1 MAAKPNRRVARP
13 VDAAARTTAARRA
26 PRRRD
31 TELDLRRAPLQSRG
45 QATFDHILDA
55 TSQLLAEF
63 GFEGVNTNT
72 IAKAA
77 GVNIATLY
85 QYFPNKRAVLL
96 ALFQRQ
102 AQRRLSVAQ
111 SLLAG
116 IGRSADWPAR
126 IDAFVDGMARLRA
139 ELPGTA
145 ALMQAMRVDPELRE
159 YNLRV
164 GDAASAALAEELIA
178 AGKLSREDARIVARC
193 MLEVNAALI
202 DVWQQAFGG
211 RNARLL
217 GELKQLHTRY
227 LAAYLPDPATPKRRG
242 AARAPAPRAK

>member
-1 MAAKPNRRVARP
+1 MAAKPKKKMAGP
-13 VDAAARTTAARRA
+13 AGAARRTVEK
-26 PRRRD
+26 RTSRKRE

-55 TSQLLAEF
+55 TSQLLDKL
-63 GFEGVNTNT
+63 GLEGVNTNT

-85 QYFPNKRAVLL
+85 QYFPNKRAVML

-102 AQRRLSVAQ
+102 AERRLSTAQ

-116 IGRSADWPAR
+116 IGRSPEWPAR
-126 IDAFVDGMARLRA
+126 IDAFVEGMARLRA

-159 YNLRV
+159 HNLRM
-164 GDAASAALAEELIA
+164 GDAASAALAEELVA
-178 AGKLSREDARIVARC
+178 AGKLSREDAKIVARC
-193 MLEVNAALI
+193 VLEVNATLI

-211 RNARLL
+211 RNPRLL

-227 LAAYLPDPATPKRRG
+227 LAPYLPEPATPKRR
-242 AARAPAPRAK
+242 ASARAPAARSK

>member
-1 MAAKPNRRVARP
+1 MAAKPNKRMSKPAGVAAVR
-13 VDAAARTTAARRA
+13 AGKRT
-26 PRRRD
+26 PRKRE

-45 QATFDHILDA
+45 HATFEHILDA
-55 TSQLLAEF
+55 TSQLLDEL
-63 GFEGVNTNT
+63 GLEGVNTNT

-85 QYFPNKRAVLL
+85 QYFPNKRAVML

-102 AQRRLSVAQ
+102 AERRLSTAQ

-116 IGRSADWPAR
+116 IGRSPDWPAR

-159 YNLRV
+159 HNLRM
-164 GDAASAALAEELIA
+164 GAAAAAALAEELLE
-178 AGKLSREDARIVARC
+178 AGRLSREDAKIVARC
-193 MLEVNAALI
+193 VLEVNATLI

-211 RNARLL
+211 RNTRLL
-217 GELKQLHTRY
+217 GELKQLHSRY
-227 LAAYLPDPATPKRRG
+227 LAAYLPEPATPKRRR
-242 AARAPAPRAK
+242 AARPPAPRAK

>member
-1 MAAKPNRRVARP
+1 MAAKPKKRMASP
-13 VDAAARTTAARRA
+13 AGAAARTAGKRTTRKRE
-26 PRRRD
+26 

-45 QATFDHILDA
+45 QVTFDHILDA
-55 TSQLLAEF
+55 TSQLLDEL
-63 GFEGVNTNT
+63 GLEGVNTNT

-85 QYFPNKRAVLL
+85 QYFPNKRAVML

-102 AQRRLSVAQ
+102 AERRLSAAQ

-116 IGRSADWPAR
+116 IGRSPDWPAR

-159 YNLRV
+159 HNLRM
-164 GDAASAALAEELIA
+164 GDAASAALAEELVA
-178 AGKLSREDARIVARC
+178 AGKLSREDAKIVARC
-193 MLEVNAALI
+193 MLEVNATLI

-227 LAAYLPDPATPKRRG
+227 LAPYLSGPATPKRRS
-242 AARAPAPRAK
+242 AAQVPAPRAK

>member
-1 MAAKPNRRVARP
+1 MAAKPNKRMARP
-13 VDAAARTTAARRA
+13 ARRA
-26 PRRRD
+26 AAKRTSRKRE

-55 TSQLLAEF
+55 TARLIDEL
-63 GFEGVNTNT
+63 GLEGVNTNT

-102 AQRRLSVAQ
+102 AERRVSRAQ
-111 SLLAG
+111 ALLAG
-116 IGRSADWPAR
+116 IGRSPDWPAR
-126 IDAFVDGMARLRA
+126 IDAFVDGLAHLRA

-159 YNLRV
+159 YNLRA
-164 GDAASAALAEELIA
+164 GDAASAMLAEELIE
-178 AGKLSREDARIVARC
+178 AGRLNREDARIVARC
-193 MLEVNAALI
+193 VLEANATLI

-217 GELKQLHTRY
+217 GEVKQLLRSY
-227 LAAYLPDPATPKRRG
+227 LAAYLPSPAAAKRRG
-242 AARAPAPRAK
+242 PTRAVSDRTN

>member
-1 MAAKPNRRVARP
+1 MAAKPNKRM
-13 VDAAARTTAARRA
+13 ARTAGAAKRTSRK
-26 PRRRD
+26 RE

-55 TSQLLAEF
+55 TSRLLDEL
-63 GFEGVNTNT
+63 GLEGVNTNT

-102 AQRRLSVAQ
+102 AERRVGTAK

-116 IGRSADWPAR
+116 IGRTPDWPAR
-126 IDAFVDGMARLRA
+126 VEAFVDGMARLRA

-145 ALMQAMRVDPELRE
+145 ALVQAMRVDPELRE
-159 YNLRV
+159 HNLRASE
-164 GDAASAALAEELIA
+164 AASAALAEELLE
-178 AGKLSREDARIVARC
+178 AGRLSREDAKIVARC
-193 MLEVNAALI
+193 VLEVNATLI

-227 LAAYLPDPATPKRRG
+227 LAPYLPEPATSRRNA
-242 AARAPAPRAK
+242 AARAPSTRSK

>member
-1 MAAKPNRRVARP
+1 MAAKPKKRMARP
-13 VDAAARTTAARRA
+13 AGAAGRVPGKQAMRKRE
-26 PRRRD
+26 

-55 TSQLLAEF
+55 TSQLLDRL
-63 GFEGVNTNT
+63 GLEGVNTNT

-85 QYFPNKRAVLL
+85 QYFPNKRAVML

-102 AQRRLSVAQ
+102 AERRMSTAQ
-111 SLLAG
+111 TLLAG
-116 IGRSADWPAR
+116 IGRSPDWPAR

-159 YNLRV
+159 HNLRV
-164 GDAASAALAEELIA
+164 GDAASAALAEELVA
-178 AGKLSREDARIVARC
+178 AGKLSREDAKIVARC
-193 MLEVNAALI
+193 MLEANATLI

-227 LAAYLPDPATPKRRG
+227 LSPYLAEPAAPKRRS
-242 AARAPAPRAK
+242 AARVPAPRAK

>member
-1 MAAKPNRRVARP
+1 MAAKPNTRKARP
-13 VDAAARTTAARRA
+13 AGAAERAATKRTSRK
-26 PRRRD
+26 RD

-55 TSQLLAEF
+55 TSRLLDEL
-63 GFEGVNTNT
+63 GLEGINTNT

-102 AQRRLSVAQ
+102 AQRRVGTAQ

-116 IGRSADWPAR
+116 IGRTPDWPAR
-126 IDAFVDGMARLRA
+126 IDGFVDGMARLRA

-159 YNLRV
+159 YNLRA
-164 GDAASAALAEELIA
+164 GEAASAALAEELIA
-178 AGKLSREDARIVARC
+178 AGRLSREDARIVARC
-193 MLEVNAALI
+193 VLEVNAALI

-211 RNARLL
+211 RNGRLL
-217 GELKQLHTRY
+217 RELKQLHSRY
-227 LAAYLPDPATPKRRG
+227 LAAYLPEPGPPGRRG
-242 AARAPAPRAK
+242 AARAPSPRSK

>member
-1 MAAKPNRRVARP
+1 MAAKPKKNMAGP
-13 VDAAARTTAARRA
+13 AGAARRA
-26 PRRRD
+26 VEKRTSRKRE

-55 TSQLLAEF
+55 TSQLLDEL
-63 GFEGVNTNT
+63 GLEGVNTNT
-72 IAKAA
+72 IARAA

-85 QYFPNKRAVLL
+85 QYFPNKRAVML

-102 AQRRLSVAQ
+102 AERRLSTAQ

-116 IGRSADWPAR
+116 IGRSPEWPAR
-126 IDAFVDGMARLRA
+126 IDAFVEGMARLRA

-145 ALMQAMRVDPELRE
+145 SLMQAMRVDPELRE
-159 YNLRV
+159 HNLRM
-164 GDAASAALAEELIA
+164 GDAASAALAEELVA
-178 AGKLSREDARIVARC
+178 AGKLSREDAKIVARC
-193 MLEVNAALI
+193 MLEVNATLI

-211 RNARLL
+211 RNSRLL

-227 LAAYLPDPATPKRRG
+227 LAPYLAEPATPKRRS
-242 AARAPAPRAK
+242 AARVPASRAK

>member
-1 MAAKPNRRVARP
+1 MAAKPNKRMARAGG
-13 VDAAARTTAARRA
+13 AAGRTAAKRSARK
-26 PRRRD
+26 RD
-31 TELDLRRAPLQSRG
+31 TDLDLRRAPLQSRG

-55 TSQLLAEF
+55 TAQLLDEL
-63 GFEGVNTNT
+63 GLEGVNTNT

-102 AQRRLSVAQ
+102 AERRLSTAQ

-116 IGRSADWPAR
+116 IGRSSDWPAR

-159 YNLRV
+159 HNLRL
-164 GDAASAALAEELIA
+164 GDAASAALAEELIV
-178 AGKLSREDARIVARC
+178 AGKLSREDAKIVARC
-193 MLEVNAALI
+193 VLEVNATLI

-217 GELKQLHTRY
+217 GELKQLHSRY
-227 LAAYLPDPATPKRRG
+227 LAAYLPEPATPKRRRAAQAP
-242 AARAPAPRAK
+242 AARSK

>member
-1 MAAKPNRRVARP
+1 MAAKPNKRKARP
-13 VDAAARTTAARRA
+13 VGVTARRA
-26 PRRRD
+26 ARD
-31 TELDLRRAPLQSRG
+31 TPGKRDAELDLRRAPLQSRG
-45 QATFDHILDA
+45 QATFGHILDA
-55 TSQLLAEF
+55 TARLLDEV
-63 GFEGVNTNT
+63 GLEPVNTNA

-85 QYFPNKRAVLL
+85 QYFPNKRAILL

-102 AQRRLSVAQ
+102 ADRRVSVAQ

-159 YNLRV
+159 YNLRAS
-164 GDAASAALAEELIA
+164 DAASAALAEELIA
-178 AGKLSREDARIVARC
+178 AGRLAREDARIVARC
-193 MLEVNAALI
+193 VLEVNATLI

-217 GELKQLHTRY
+217 GELKQLHSRY
-227 LAAYLPDPATPKRRG
+227 LAAYLPEPAAPKRRRAAQPP
-242 AARAPAPRAK
+242 AARTK

>member
-1 MAAKPNRRVARP
+1 MAAKPNKRMAGP
-13 VDAAARTTAARRA
+13 AGAAGRTAAKRSSRK
-26 PRRRD
+26 RE

-45 QATFDHILDA
+45 QATFDLILDA
-55 TSQLLAEF
+55 TSQLLDEL
-63 GFEGVNTNT
+63 GLEGVNTNT

-102 AQRRLSVAQ
+102 AERRVSTAQ

-116 IGRSADWPAR
+116 IGRSPDWPDR
-126 IDAFVDGMARLRA
+126 IVAFVDGMARLRA

-159 YNLRV
+159 HNLRA
-164 GDAASAALAEELIA
+164 GDAASTLLAEELLE
-178 AGKLSREDARIVARC
+178 AGRLSREDAKIVARC
-193 MLEVNAALI
+193 VLEVNATLI

-211 RNARLL
+211 RNTRLL
-217 GELKQLHTRY
+217 SELKQLHSRY
-227 LAAYLPDPATPKRRG
+227 LAAYLPEPATPKRRS
-242 AARAPAPRAK
+242 AARTPSARPK

>member
-1 MAAKPNRRVARP
+1 MAAKPKKRMAGS
-13 VDAAARTTAARRA
+13 AGAARRTVGK
-26 PRRRD
+26 RTSRKRE

-45 QATFDHILDA
+45 QVTFDHILDA
-55 TSQLLAEF
+55 TSQLLEEL
-63 GFEGVNTNT
+63 GLEGVNTNT

-77 GVNIATLY
+77 RVNIATLY
-85 QYFPNKRAVLL
+85 QYFPNKRAVML

-102 AQRRLSVAQ
+102 AERRLSTAQ

-116 IGRSADWPAR
+116 IGRSPDWPAR
-126 IDAFVDGMARLRA
+126 IDAFVEGMARLRA

-159 YNLRV
+159 HNLRM
-164 GDAASAALAEELIA
+164 GDAASAALAEELVA
-178 AGKLSREDARIVARC
+178 AGKLSREDAKIVARC
-193 MLEVNAALI
+193 VLEVNLTLI

-227 LAAYLPDPATPKRRG
+227 LAAYLAEPATPKRRS
-242 AARAPAPRAK
+242 AARAPASRAK

>member
-1 MAAKPNRRVARP
+1 MAAKPNKRKARP
-13 VDAAARTTAARRA
+13 AGAAGGVAGRRTFRK
-26 PRRRD
+26 RD
-31 TELDLRRAPLQSRG
+31 TALDLRRAPLQSRG

-55 TSQLLAEF
+55 TSQLLDEL
-63 GFEGVNTNT
+63 GLEGINTNT

-102 AQRRLSVAQ
+102 AERRVSTAH

-116 IGRSADWPAR
+116 IGRTPDWPAR

-159 YNLRV
+159 YNLRA
-164 GDAASAALAEELIA
+164 GDMASAVLAEELIA
-178 AGKLSREDARIVARC
+178 AGRLSREDAKIVARC
-193 MLEVNAALI
+193 VLEVNATLI

-211 RNARLL
+211 RNGRLL
-217 GELKQLHTRY
+217 RELKRLHSRY
-227 LAAYLPDPATPKRRG
+227 LAAYLPEPAPPQRRG
-242 AARAPAPRAK
+242 AARAPSARSR

>member
-1 MAAKPNRRVARP
+1 MAAKPKKRMAIPAGSAGRTVGKRSSRTRR
-13 VDAAARTTAARRA
+13 
-26 PRRRD
+26 

-55 TSQLLAEF
+55 TSQLLDEL
-63 GFEGVNTNT
+63 GLEGVNTNT

-85 QYFPNKRAVLL
+85 QYFPNKRAVML

-102 AQRRLSVAQ
+102 AERRMSTAR

-159 YNLRV
+159 HNLRV
-164 GDAASAALAEELIA
+164 GDAASTALAEELLE
-178 AGKLSREDARIVARC
+178 AGRLSREDAKIVARC
-193 MLEVNAALI
+193 MLEVNATLI

-211 RNARLL
+211 RNGRLL
-217 GELKQLHTRY
+217 DELKQLHCRY
-227 LAAYLPDPATPKRRG
+227 LAPYLREPATPKRRS
-242 AARAPAPRAK
+242 AARAPLPRAK

>member
-1 MAAKPNRRVARP
+1 MAAKPKKRMAGPAGAVRRTVGK
-13 VDAAARTTAARRA
+13 RTSRKRE
-26 PRRRD
+26 

-55 TSQLLAEF
+55 TSQLLDEL
-63 GFEGVNTNT
+63 GLEGVNTNT

-85 QYFPNKRAVLL
+85 QYFPNKRAVML

-102 AQRRLSVAQ
+102 AERRLSTAQ
-111 SLLAG
+111 FLLAG
-116 IGRSADWPAR
+116 IGRTPDWPAR

-159 YNLRV
+159 HNLRV
-164 GDAASAALAEELIA
+164 GDVASAALAEELVA
-178 AGKLSREDARIVARC
+178 AGKLSREDAKIVARC
-193 MLEVNAALI
+193 MLEVNATLI

-211 RNARLL
+211 RSARLL

-227 LAAYLPDPATPKRRG
+227 LAAYLAEPATPKRRS
-242 AARAPAPRAK
+242 AARVPAPRAK

>member
-1 MAAKPNRRVARP
+1 MAAKPNKRTGRP
-13 VDAAARTTAARRA
+13 AGTAGRATAKRTVRK
-26 PRRRD
+26 RD

-55 TSQLLAEF
+55 TARLLDEL
-63 GFEGVNTNT
+63 GLEGVNTNT

-96 ALFQRQ
+96 ELFQRQ
-102 AQRRLSVAQ
+102 AERRVGAAQ

-116 IGRSADWPAR
+116 IGRSPDWPAS
-126 IDAFVDGMARLRA
+126 IGAFVDGMAQLRA

-145 ALMQAMRVDPELRE
+145 ALMQAMRVDPELRA
-159 YNLRV
+159 YNLRT
-164 GDAASAALAEELIA
+164 GDAASAALADELLE
-178 AGKLSREDARIVARC
+178 AGRLSREDARIVARC
-193 MLEVNAALI
+193 VLEVNATLI

-211 RNARLL
+211 RNTRLL
-217 GELKQLHTRY
+217 DELKQLHTRY
-227 LAAYLPDPATPKRRG
+227 LSAYLPEPAAPKRRR
-242 AARAPAPRAK
+242 AARASAAPAK

>member
-1 MAAKPNRRVARP
+1 MAVKPGKQRKRGVAGKGRP
-13 VDAAARTTAARRA
+13 PARRPA
-26 PRRRD
+26 RKPD
-31 TELDLRRAPLQSRG
+31 KDLDLRRSPLQARG

-55 TSQLLAEF
+55 TARLLDEL
-63 GFEGVNTNT
+63 GLEPVNTNA
-72 IAKAA
+72 IARSA

-85 QYFPNKRAVLL
+85 QYFPNKQAILL

-102 AQRRLSVAQ
+102 ADRRVSTAH

-116 IGRSADWPAR
+116 IGRSPDWPAR
-126 IDAFVDGMARLRA
+126 INAFVDGMARLRA

-159 YNLRV
+159 HNLRA
-164 GDAASAALAEELIA
+164 GDAASATLAEELLE
-178 AGKLSREDARIVARC
+178 AGRLNREEARIVARIV
-193 MLEVNAALI
+193 LEVNAALI

-217 GELKQLHTRY
+217 TELKQLHTRY
-227 LAAYLPDPATPKRRG
+227 LAAYLPEPAAPQRQRNSPA
-242 AARAPAPRAK
+242 AARAR

>member
-1 MAAKPNRRVARP
+1 MAAKPNKRKARPAGTAGRRVAQ
-13 VDAAARTTAARRA
+13 RTSRKRE
-26 PRRRD
+26 

-55 TSQLLAEF
+55 TSQLLDEL
-63 GFEGVNTNT
+63 GLEGVNTNT

-102 AQRRLSVAQ
+102 AERRVGTAQ

-116 IGRSADWPAR
+116 IGRSADWPAS
-126 IDAFVDGMARLRA
+126 IDAFVDGMAGLRA

-159 YNLRV
+159 YNLRA
-164 GDAASAALAEELIA
+164 GDAASTALAEELLE
-178 AGKLSREDARIVARC
+178 AGRLSREDAKIVARC
-193 MLEVNAALI
+193 VLEVNATLI

-217 GELKQLHTRY
+217 GELKQLHRRY
-227 LAAYLPDPATPKRRG
+227 LTPYLPEPAAPKRRRT
-242 AARAPAPRAK
+242 ARAKDATTK

>member
-1 MAAKPNRRVARP
+1 MAAKPNKRMAKPAGAAGRAAVKRP
-13 VDAAARTTAARRA
+13 SRKRE
-26 PRRRD
+26 

-55 TSQLLAEF
+55 TAQLLDEL
-63 GFEGVNTNT
+63 GLEGVNTNT

-85 QYFPNKRAVLL
+85 QYFPNKRAVML

-102 AQRRLSVAQ
+102 ADRRLRTAQ

-116 IGRSADWPAR
+116 IGRSPSWPAM

-159 YNLRV
+159 HNLRV
-164 GDAASAALAEELIA
+164 GDAASTALAEELL
-178 AGKLSREDARIVARC
+178 GTGRLSREDAKIVARC
-193 MLEVNAALI
+193 MLEVNATLI

-211 RNARLL
+211 RNGRLL
-217 GELKQLHTRY
+217 GELKQLHSRY
-227 LAAYLPDPATPKRRG
+227 LAPYLPEPATPGRR
-242 AARAPAPRAK
+242 RAGRVPATRAK

>member
-1 MAAKPNRRVARP
+1 MAAKPKKRMAGP
-13 VDAAARTTAARRA
+13 AGAARRTVEKRA
-26 PRRRD
+26 SRKRE

-55 TSQLLAEF
+55 TSQLLDEL

-85 QYFPNKRAVLL
+85 QYFPNKRAVML

-102 AQRRLSVAQ
+102 AERRLSTAQ

-116 IGRSADWPAR
+116 IGRSPEWPAR

-159 YNLRV
+159 HNLRM
-164 GDAASAALAEELIA
+164 GDAASAALAEELVA
-178 AGKLSREDARIVARC
+178 AGKLSREDAKIVARC
-193 MLEVNAALI
+193 MLEVNATLI

-227 LAAYLPDPATPKRRG
+227 LAAYLAEPTTPKRRS
-242 AARAPAPRAK
+242 AARVPAPRAK

>member
-1 MAAKPNRRVARP
+1 MAAKPNKRVARSTG
-13 VDAAARTTAARRA
+13 VAGRAAAKRT
-26 PRRRD
+26 PRTRE

-55 TSQLLAEF
+55 TSQLLDEL
-63 GFEGVNTNT
+63 GLEGVNTNT

-102 AQRRLSVAQ
+102 AERRSSTALA
-111 SLLAG
+111 LLAG
-116 IGRSADWPAR
+116 IGRTPDWPTR
-126 IDAFVDGMARLRA
+126 VEAFVDGMARLRA

-159 YNLRV
+159 YNLRA
-164 GDAASAALAEELIA
+164 GDVASTALAEELLE
-178 AGKLSREDARIVARC
+178 AGRLSREDAKIVARC
-193 MLEVNAALI
+193 MLEVNASLI

-217 GELKQLHTRY
+217 GELKQLHCRY
-227 LAAYLPDPATPKRRG
+227 LAAYLPEPATPKRRSV
-242 AARAPAPRAK
+242 ARVPTARAK

>member
-1 MAAKPNRRVARP
+1 MASRPNKRMAKPVGAAGRTAAKRTARM
-13 VDAAARTTAARRA
+13 
-26 PRRRD
+26 RD
-31 TELDLRRAPLQSRG
+31 TALDLRRAPLQSRG

-55 TSQLLAEF
+55 TSRLIDEL
-63 GFEGVNTNT
+63 GLEGVNTNT

-102 AQRRLSVAQ
+102 AERRVSTAR

-116 IGRSADWPAR
+116 IGRSPDWPDR
-126 IDAFVDGMARLRA
+126 IEAFVDGMARLRS

-159 YNLRV
+159 YNLRA
-164 GDAASAALAEELIA
+164 GDAASTALAEELLE
-178 AGKLSREDARIVARC
+178 AGRLSRDDARIVARC
-193 MLEVNAALI
+193 MLEVNATLI

-211 RNARLL
+211 RNGRLL
-217 GELKQLHTRY
+217 DELKQLHSRY
-227 LAAYLPDPATPKRRG
+227 LAPYLPEPATPKRRA
-242 AARAPAPRAK
+242 AARAPSARSK

>member
-1 MAAKPNRRVARP
+1 MAAKPKTKRAGP
-13 VDAAARTTAARRA
+13 AGASRRA
-26 PRRRD
+26 VGKRTSRKRE
-31 TELDLRRAPLQSRG
+31 TELELRRAPLQSRG

-55 TSQLLAEF
+55 TSQLLDEL
-63 GFEGVNTNT
+63 GLEGVNTNT

-102 AQRRLSVAQ
+102 AERRLSTAQ

-116 IGRSADWPAR
+116 IGRSTEWPAR
-126 IDAFVDGMARLRA
+126 IDAFVEGMARLRA

-159 YNLRV
+159 HNLRM
-164 GDAASAALAEELIA
+164 GDAASAALAEELVA
-178 AGKLSREDARIVARC
+178 AGKLSLQDAKIVARC
-193 MLEVNAALI
+193 MLEVNATLI

-211 RNARLL
+211 RNPRLL

-227 LAAYLPDPATPKRRG
+227 LAAYLAEPATPRRRS
-242 AARAPAPRAK
+242 AARVPAPRAK

>member
-1 MAAKPNRRVARP
+1 MAKLNKRTARPAGAASRTAAKRSS
-13 VDAAARTTAARRA
+13 RTRG
-26 PRRRD
+26 D
-31 TELDLRRAPLQSRG
+31 TGLDLRRAPLQSRG

-55 TSQLLAEF
+55 TSQLLDEL
-63 GFEGVNTNT
+63 GLEGVNTNT

-85 QYFPNKRAVLL
+85 QYFPNKRAVML

-102 AQRRLSVAQ
+102 AERRLSTAR

-116 IGRSADWPAR
+116 IGRSPEWPAR
-126 IDAFVDGMARLRA
+126 IDAFVEGMARLRA

-159 YNLRV
+159 HNLRM
-164 GDAASAALAEELIA
+164 GDAASAALAEELVA
-178 AGKLSREDARIVARC
+178 AGKLSREDAKIVARC

-202 DVWQQAFGG
+202 DVWQQAYGG
-211 RNARLL
+211 RNPRLL

-227 LAAYLPDPATPKRRG
+227 LAAYLTEPATPKRRST
-242 AARAPAPRAK
+242 ARVPGPRAK

>member
-1 MAAKPNRRVARP
+1 MAAKPKKRRARP
-13 VDAAARTTAARRA
+13 AGAAGRTAAKVAIRKRE
-26 PRRRD
+26 

-55 TSQLLAEF
+55 TSQLLDEL
-63 GFEGVNTNT
+63 GLEGVNTNT

-102 AQRRLSVAQ
+102 AERRVSTAR

-116 IGRSADWPAR
+116 IGRSPDWPAR

-159 YNLRV
+159 HNLRA
-164 GDAASAALAEELIA
+164 GDAASSTFAEELLE
-178 AGKLSREDARIVARC
+178 GGRLSREDAKIVARC
-193 MLEVNAALI
+193 VLEVNATLI

-211 RNARLL
+211 RNGRLL
-217 GELKQLHTRY
+217 GELKQLHRRY
-227 LAAYLPDPATPKRRG
+227 LAAYLPKPATPKRRA
-242 AARAPAPRAK
+242 AARAPSTRSK

>member
-1 MAAKPNRRVARP
+1 MRKRE
-13 VDAAARTTAARRA
+13 
-26 PRRRD
+26 

-55 TSQLLAEF
+55 TSQLLDEL
-63 GFEGVNTNT
+63 GLEGVNTNT

-102 AQRRLSVAQ
+102 AERRLSTAQ

-116 IGRSADWPAR
+116 IGRSSDWPAR

-159 YNLRV
+159 HNLRL
-164 GDAASAALAEELIA
+164 GDAASAALAEELIV
-178 AGKLSREDARIVARC
+178 AGKLSREDAKIVARC
-193 MLEVNAALI
+193 MLEVNATLI

-211 RNARLL
+211 RNTRLL

-227 LAAYLPDPATPKRRG
+227 LAAYLAEPAAPKRRSV
-242 AARAPAPRAK
+242 ARVPAPRAK

>member
-1 MAAKPNRRVARP
+1 MAAKPKKRMAGP
-13 VDAAARTTAARRA
+13 AGAARRTVEKRA
-26 PRRRD
+26 SRKRE

-55 TSQLLAEF
+55 TSQLLDEL

-85 QYFPNKRAVLL
+85 QYFPNKRAVML

-102 AQRRLSVAQ
+102 AERRLSTAQ

-116 IGRSADWPAR
+116 IGRSLEWPAR

-159 YNLRV
+159 HNLRM
-164 GDAASAALAEELIA
+164 GDAASAALAEELVA
-178 AGKLSREDARIVARC
+178 AGKLSREDAKIVARC
-193 MLEVNAALI
+193 MLEVNATLI

-227 LAAYLPDPATPKRRG
+227 LAPYLSEPATPKRRS
-242 AARAPAPRAK
+242 AARVPAPRAK

>member
-1 MAAKPNRRVARP
+1 MAAKPNRRKARP
-13 VDAAARTTAARRA
+13 AAVAPRRA
-26 PRRRD
+26 AQGTSRRRD

-45 QATFDHILDA
+45 QATFDEILDA
-55 TSQLLAEF
+55 TARLLEEH
-63 GFEGVNTNT
+63 GLEGVNTNT
-72 IAKAA
+72 IARAA

-85 QYFPNKRAVLL
+85 QYFPNKRAILL

-102 AQRRLSVAQ
+102 ADRRASTAR

-116 IGRSADWPAR
+116 IGRSSDWPAM

-159 YNLRV
+159 HNLRA
-164 GDAASAALAEELIA
+164 GDAASAALAEELIV
-178 AGKLSREDARIVARC
+178 AGRLSREDARIVARC
-193 MLEVNAALI
+193 MLEVNASLI
-202 DVWQQAFGG
+202 DVWQQAFAG

-217 GELKQLHTRY
+217 GELKQLHSRY
-227 LAAYLPDPATPKRRG
+227 LAAYLPEPAQPKRR
-242 AARAPAPRAK
+242 ATARSTAGRTK

>member
-1 MAAKPNRRVARP
+1 MAAKPKKKIAGP
-13 VDAAARTTAARRA
+13 AGAARRTVEK
-26 PRRRD
+26 RTSRKRE

-55 TSQLLAEF
+55 TSQLLDKL
-63 GFEGVNTNT
+63 GLEGVNTNT

-85 QYFPNKRAVLL
+85 QYFPNKRAVML

-102 AQRRLSVAQ
+102 AERRLSTAQ
-111 SLLAG
+111 SLLVG
-116 IGRSADWPAR
+116 IGRSAEWPAR
-126 IDAFVDGMARLRA
+126 IDAFVEGMARLRA

-159 YNLRV
+159 HNLRM
-164 GDAASAALAEELIA
+164 GDAASAALAEELVA
-178 AGKLSREDARIVARC
+178 AGKLSREDAKIVARC
-193 MLEVNAALI
+193 VLEVNATLI

-211 RNARLL
+211 RNTRLL
-217 GELKQLHTRY
+217 GELKQLHCRY
-227 LAAYLPDPATPKRRG
+227 LAPYLPEPATPKRRAG
-242 AARAPAPRAK
+242 TRVPPSRSK

>member
-1 MAAKPNRRVARP
+1 MAAKSNKRLAQPASAGAR
-13 VDAAARTTAARRA
+13 ATARRA
-26 PRRRD
+26 SPKRE

-55 TSQLLAEF
+55 TARLLDQLGL
-63 GFEGVNTNT
+63 EGVNTNT

-102 AQRRLSVAQ
+102 AERRVGTAQ

-116 IGRSADWPAR
+116 IGRSPDWPAM

-159 YNLRV
+159 YNLRA
-164 GDAASAALAEELIA
+164 GDAASAALAEELLE
-178 AGKLSREDARIVARC
+178 AGRLSREDAKIAARC
-193 MLEVNAALI
+193 MLEVNATLI

-211 RNARLL
+211 RNGRLL
-217 GELKQLHTRY
+217 GELKQLHRRY
-227 LAAYLPDPATPKRRG
+227 LAAYLPEPATPKRRAAAG
-242 AARAPAPRAK
+242 APSARSK